1 MAGRRA
7 GTGLV
12 LAALGLTAA
21 GCGLGGTKTVTATE
35 ARTVTTTK
43 TVTTTGSASSAK
55 PCTGGQL
62 AGTFILVPGSAGAG
76 QIVYALTL
84 KNTSSSPCSVH
95 GIPNGT
101 LLGVTGA
108 ALPTRTTAGGA
119 GRTKRVVLQPGA
131 SAVAQARF
139 SATVPGQGDSQS
151 GTCQPTAHTLQVTT
165 TGGGVTDAAI
175 RPPTS
180 VCEQGTLNFEPFDYA
195 G

>member
-21 GCGLGGTKTVTATE
+21 GCGLGGTKTVTVTQTHTVTTT
-35 ARTVTTTK
+35 RTVTTS
-43 TVTTTGSASSAK
+43 GSASAK

-62 AGTFILVPGSAGAG
+62 AGNFTLVPGSAGAG

-84 KNTSSSPCSVH
+84 KNTSSSPCSLR
-95 GIPNGT
+95 GIPQAT
-101 LLGVTGA
+101 LLGATGA
-108 ALPTRTTAGGA
+108 ALPTHVRAGGA
-119 GRTKRVVLQPGA
+119 GGTRRVVLQPGA

-139 SATVPGQGDSQS
+139 SPTVAGQGDSLS
-151 GTCQPTAHTLQVTT
+151 GPCQPVAHTLQVATV
-165 TGGGVTDAAI
+165 GGGVTDAAI

-180 VCEQGTLNFEPFDYA
+180 VCEQGTLNFEAFDYA